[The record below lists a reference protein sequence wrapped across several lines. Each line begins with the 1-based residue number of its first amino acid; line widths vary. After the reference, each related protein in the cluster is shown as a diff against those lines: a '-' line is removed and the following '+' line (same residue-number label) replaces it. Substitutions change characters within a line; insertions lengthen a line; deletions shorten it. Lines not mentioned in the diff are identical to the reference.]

1 MAKKAKNIQTYESA
15 MTELQQIVADL
26 QAEAI
31 GIDDLSEKVKRAAD
45 LIQFCKTKLRN
56 TENDLDD
63 FFT

>member
-56 TENDLDD
+56 TENDLDG